1 MGDLTIISYIGRKNG
16 HKIPVILPNHNRR
29 SDGLAATKSR
39 LSQMAVKT
47 SSHEERWSAI
57 NTSLRLKNNNH
68 KAFRNIYFLER
79 LGLTVHSAPEGV
91 FTSSLFWVGSLSLLS
106 SSSFFPL
113 LLLIWAFLLREECSV
128 WDGSNGIHHR
138 EGTGEN
144 TRARCSLSLFDSVE
158 IPPQISYL
166 SKSNASLGFEWH
178 ATRLKWPAGEGIVWG
193 WEDAGGAEADKGVAA
208 CELDSFISLT
218 FLYKNF
224 IWNLNWLLFELYTL
238 SNLSFVQEQNMYVIL
253 FLIHVFICFLFVL
266 SKRWRLVFKVAWCHQ
281 HFFW

>member
-91 FTSSLFWVGSLSLLS
+91 FTSSFFWGLVLSLFFLRHHFFPS
-106 SSSFFPL
+106 SSSSELFSFVRSAP
-113 LLLIWAFLLREECSV
+113 C
-128 WDGSNGIHHR
+128 
-138 EGTGEN
+138 GTGVMEFTTEREPVKIPEQDALFLSSIRLKFLPKSPICRN
-144 TRARCSLSLFDSVE
+144 LMPVSGLSDTRPGSSDQRGKGSCGDGKMQGGRRRIRAWRH
-158 IPPQISYL
+158 
-166 SKSNASLGFEWH
+166 ASL
-178 ATRLKWPAGEGIVWG
+178 T
-193 WEDAGGAEADKGVAA
+193 
-208 CELDSFISLT
+208 
-218 FLYKNF
+218 
-224 IWNLNWLLFELYTL
+224 LLFP
-238 SNLSFVQEQNMYVIL
+238 
-253 FLIHVFICFLFVL
+253 
-266 SKRWRLVFKVAWCHQ
+266 
-281 HFFW
+281 